1 MAGSQ
6 GIKASLLFVF
16 WCRVPPGDSAL
27 ASKAARIPADSS
39 RLERPFA

>member
-16 WCRVPPGDSAL
+16 WCRVPPGEL
-27 ASKAARIPADSS
+27 LHNQQQPAFVS
-39 RLERPFA
+39 